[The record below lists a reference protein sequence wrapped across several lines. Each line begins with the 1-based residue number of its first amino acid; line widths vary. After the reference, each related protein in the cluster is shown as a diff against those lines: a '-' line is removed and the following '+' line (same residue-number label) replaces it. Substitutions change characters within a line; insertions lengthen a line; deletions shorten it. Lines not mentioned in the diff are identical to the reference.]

1 MLRCCGERN
10 TARKIGEALI
20 TEKLAQTLMNE
31 VELALKKRR
40 LGPDETR
47 LRCRREGSKRMALE
61 IDINDVKKFG
71 AHSTSG
77 RVATAILGEE
87 SVASLIAKEVERAL
101 EEVLRA
107 RGAQASVKTQV
118 LPSDLSDVERLIT
131 APPRSYKG

>member
-61 IDINDVKKFG
+61 IDINDVKKFEKCP
-71 AHSTSG
+71 S
-77 RVATAILGEE
+77 ECP
-87 SVASLIAKEVERAL
+87 ERIKFGHAVIR
-101 EEVLRA
+101 EIN
-107 RGAQASVKTQV
+107 S
-118 LPSDLSDVERLIT
+118 
-131 APPRSYKG
+131 